1 MMGTAQA
8 LASNSVP
15 LFCQGT
21 GESLDRTSRGLS
33 GGESLVEPIGVRSR
47 PSPGILLA
55 SSTLPL
61 FRRCKRHFASLILKE
76 ARCLTDRAAASGGG
90 GKLSTAWG
98 PGRGGGLLL
107 EVVQSWATV
116 KLSWERDHKSQG
128 HQRGGLLG
136 ASGQALTMAVV

>member
-1 MMGTAQA
+1 MGTAQA

-21 GESLDRTSRGLS
+21 GESLDRTRRGLS
-33 GGESLVEPIGVRSR
+33 GRESLVEPIGVRSR
-47 PSPGILLA
+47 PGPEILLA

-76 ARCLTDRAAASGGG
+76 ARCLTDRAAASGGVRKAQHSLG
-90 GKLSTAWG
+90 AGAG
-98 PGRGGGLLL
+98 VRLLL
-107 EVVQSWATV
+107 EGVQSWAIV
-116 KLSWERDHKSQG
+116 KFSWEQDRKSQG

-136 ASGQALTMAVV
+136 ASGQVLTMAVI